1 MLPTIHIVKPNL
13 TEVRVAMSTYWF
25 SYETCIA
32 FDSPDHGLVVSENAW
47 TMTTGRH
54 LNAID
59 EGRVSE
65 RTNHSKFV
73 ELLTQV
79 TERGL

>member
-13 TEVRVAMSTYWF
+13 TEVKIGTITVWF
-25 SYETCIA
+25 SYETPVA
-32 FDSPDHGLVVSENAW
+32 FDCADYGLVVSENVW

-59 EGRVSE
+59 EGRTDE
-65 RTNHSKFV
+65 RISHDQFV
-73 ELLTQV
+73 TLLNEV
-79 TERGL
+79 TL